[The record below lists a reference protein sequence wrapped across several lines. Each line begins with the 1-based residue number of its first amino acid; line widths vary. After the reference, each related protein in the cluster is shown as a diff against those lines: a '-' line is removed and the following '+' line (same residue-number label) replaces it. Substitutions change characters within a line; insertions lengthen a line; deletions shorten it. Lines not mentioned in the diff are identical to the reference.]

1 MAIQILSTQF
11 DARKGKVARVRL
23 RRLDATRLEIVH
35 EGPVVSPWVYIIA
48 AQDLQAVVCCKTG
61 CTRQT
66 LQNVASHMGEASCTE
81 HAHLDTEENHSK
93 RMSDGFVRLTW
104 PCRHREADI
113 ICFTTVLI
121 RGYPLATRGKAANV
135 ERSLVVVVV

>member
-11 DARKGKVARVRL
+11 DARKGQVARVRL

-48 AQDLQAVVCCKTG
+48 AQDFQAVVCRKTG
-61 CTRQT
+61 CGTRQK
-66 LQNVASHMGEASCTE
+66 LQNVASHMGEASCAE

-93 RMSDGFVRLTW
+93 RMSDGFVTLTW
-104 PCRHREADI
+104 PCRHRGADI
-113 ICFTTVLI
+113 DLF
-121 RGYPLATRGKAANV
+121 RHKEGGR
-135 ERSLVVVVV
+135 